1 MRSSVMALLGIV
13 SAFLLGQSIG
23 HREGIVE
30 GRNIALKIN
39 PPSDELEM
47 VCAGLWIGE
56 QNKKAYE
63 KWQRQ

>member
-1 MRSSVMALLGIV
+1 MALLGIV